1 MVVLASGV
9 LEVVDKAGLVS
20 CLLQQIGQKPVD
32 MKNI

>member
-9 LEVVDKAGLVS
+9 LEVVDKVGLIS
-20 CLLQQIGQKPVD
+20 CLLQQVGEKPVD